1 MFKRS
6 QQHWS
11 PEQCPEF
18 LLQPLA
24 LTVPSAQ
31 GEEQWQDPKQHWE
44 GSWCIPGN
52 SLGSGTL
59 VWWVRVVG
67 WLVSCRK
74 RVVQSLPSWQRFLA
88 SHGDTFGLMRHQ
100 AQHYKKP
107 MSCSWLRHAH
117 GRVSVLRSTQG
128 QAVLNCKFREPEAQ
142 TSQQKVQL
150 SFFLPE

>member
-107 MSCSWLRHAH
+107 MRCSWLRHAH
-117 GRVSVLRSTQG
+117 GKGECPQINPRTGCPELQVQG
-128 QAVLNCKFREPEAQ
+128 ARGTDQPAEGAAL
-142 TSQQKVQL
+142 
-150 SFFLPE
+150 FLPP